1 MEGVMILKPQDVLIL
16 AKLVVIGCPAQSDSK
31 VDIVG
36 HDPGDDFL
44 LKICE
49 LAFEN
54 LLDSAMDT
62 YWVQGVNNLMRYG
75 PLPNL
80 PRSFRSNRISKPR
93 LRRTSMRFDMSKK
106 LKKIDV
112 F

>member
-1 MEGVMILKPQDVLIL
+1 MTIALHYN
-16 AKLVVIGCPAQSDSK
+16 CPAQSDSK

-36 HDPGDDFL
+36 HDSGDGFL

-62 YWVQGVNNLMRYG
+62 CWVQGVNNLMRYG
-75 PLPNL
+75 
-80 PRSFRSNRISKPR
+80 RWAFAE
-93 LRRTSMRFDMSKK
+93 
-106 LKKIDV
+106 V
-112 F
+112 FQIESDFKAKVETHFNAI